1 MTSIDRETLLGVLRD
16 AAPRALHVGEVC
28 QRLELPKTARDAV
41 IDALDELVRLG
52 VLGEMPGNR
61 YRARKMHGPVPSAPS
76 SAGLVAGVLQMTP
89 RGFGFVGAED
99 GGPDVFVPPDAVG
112 PALHGDRV
120 EVAARPSPKGR
131 EGSVVTV
138 LSRRNPRFTGT
149 LEQHGKALVIVP
161 DDPRLRGPILV
172 LGKPPKE
179 KRSHVAVIAELV
191 RFPQSSDELA
201 SATVVEVLGVQ
212 GLTRVEVAKIK
223 IREGVVE
230 DFDEETLAEARAY
243 GDRVTVADKADRED
257 LRELDLVTIDPPD
270 ARDHDDAVF
279 VERTKG
285 GYRVVVAIADVAHYV
300 RPGTALDRTALARGC
315 SIYLPDRAIPMLP
328 PELSTNLASLV
339 PNKDRLCLGV
349 EIQLRKNGSIA
360 SHRLFEGVMKSGG
373 HLTYDGVARALG
385 LTEEPAKQPAAE
397 KRLPMLHVLAEL
409 AKKLRAERL
418 HRGALDFDLPEA
430 KVKLDEANVEPI
442 DCVRS
447 RKDLGIREAYRMI
460 EELMLLANEV
470 VAAEL
475 KRRAVPA
482 IYRIHGKPDEKKV
495 QSFAKVASALGHAM
509 DVEAARDP
517 QKLSAFL
524 REIEDTDE
532 APVLRYLLL
541 RAMQQAAYDV
551 NGDVGHFGLA
561 AKDYLHFTSPIR
573 RYPDLVVHRV
583 VRSLVRNETV
593 DGAALLPRMRRAAVE
608 ASRLERRAM
617 QVERDVVSLYRA
629 ILMRDRV
636 GETFEGTIS
645 SVDANGFWV
654 ALDEP
659 FVDVLVPLEKL
670 GDYYELDELGIR
682 LIGLRTGRILA
693 LGQRFE
699 VTIEDVR
706 IPKREIV
713 GVPSD
718 DSWLGDPRGGEH
730 GTRARLAGREE
741 RGRDGRGDRGR
752 DGRGDRGRGARDG
765 RDDRG
770 RGAPRG
776 RDDRKRSGV
785 AESPRVGRSGPKGR
799 EDREQAFEARGRRER
814 DAARAERAGQPEAEL
829 APRGARRERPQAD
842 AEPRRV
848 RRERLETE
856 LDSTPRERSVEAEP
870 AGDRRRDRRA
880 ARRAQ
885 NEEEREGGGRLA
897 KLPAKKKGGAINH
910 ANPFAAEKK
919 KSRKKR

>member
-1 MTSIDRETLLGVLRD
+1 MTSIDRESLLGVLRD
-16 AAPRALHVGEVC
+16 AAPRALHVGEIC
-28 QRLELPKTARDAV
+28 QRLELPKGARDAAL
-41 IDALDELVRLG
+41 DALDELVTLG
-52 VLGEMPGNR
+52 LIGEMPGNR
-61 YRARKMHGPVPSAPS
+61 FRARRQAPAVS
-76 SAGLVAGVLQMTP
+76 TLAPATAGVVSGVLHMTP

-99 GGPDVFVPPDAVG
+99 GGPDVFVPPDSVG

-120 EVAARPSPKGR
+120 EVAARPSAKGR
-131 EGSVVTV
+131 EGTV
-138 LSRRNPRFTGT
+138 LTVLARRNPRFTGT
-149 LEQHGKALVIVP
+149 LEQHGKTLVIQP
-161 DDPRLRGPILV
+161 DDPRLRGPILL

-179 KRSHVAVIAELV
+179 KRNQVAVIAELV
-191 RFPQSSDELA
+191 RFPQGSDELA

-223 IREGVVE
+223 IREGIVE
-230 DFDEETLAEARAY
+230 DFDEETAAEARAF
-243 GDRVTVADKADRED
+243 GDRVANVDKQNRED

-279 VERTKG
+279 VEKNKG

-349 EIQLRKNGSIA
+349 EIQLRKNGAVA

-385 LTEEPAKQPAAE
+385 LTEEGARQPAAE
-397 KRLPMLHVLAEL
+397 KRLPMLHVLADL

-418 HRGALDFDLPEA
+418 RRGALDFDLPEA

-447 RKDLGIREAYRMI
+447 RKDPGIREAYRMI

-470 VAAEL
+470 VAGEL
-475 KRRAVPA
+475 KRLNVPA

-495 QSFAKVASALGHAM
+495 SSFAKVATALGHSM

-524 REIEDTDE
+524 REIEDSDE

-583 VRSLVRNETV
+583 VRSIVRNEPV

-636 GETFEGTIS
+636 GETFEGSIS

-670 GDYYELDELGIR
+670 GDYFELDELGIR
-682 LIGLRTGRILA
+682 LIGLRTGRMLA

-706 IPKREIV
+706 IPRREIV
-713 GVPSD
+713 GVPTDESL
-718 DSWLGDPRGGEH
+718 LGDPRRDGGNEPPR
-730 GTRARLAGREE
+730 RARG
-741 RGRDGRGDRGR
+741 
-752 DGRGDRGRGARDG
+752 
-765 RDDRG
+765 DDRG
-770 RGAPRG
+770 RSDGGRG
-776 RDDRKRSGV
+776 RG
-785 AESPRVGRSGPKGR
+785 E
-799 EDREQAFEARGRRER
+799 RREH
-814 DAARAERAGQPEAEL
+814 
-829 APRGARRERPQAD
+829 ARRER
-842 AEPRRV
+842 
-848 RRERLETE
+848 TE
-856 LDSTPRERSVEAEP
+856 AAPPGE
-870 AGDRRRDRRA
+870 RRRDRRA
-880 ARRAQ
+880 ARRAGD
-885 NEEEREGGGRLA
+885 EAERETSGRGA
-897 KLPAKKKGGAINH
+897 RKPSAKKGSAINH
-910 ANPFAAEKK
+910 ASPFEKGKPKQKKGARKK
-919 KSRKKR
+919 KR

>member
-1 MTSIDRETLLGVLRD
+1 MDRAVHQLAERGEDHALLID
-16 AAPRALHVGEVC
+16 AALPFEAGGDDDRFVVVLGAGHVLELEMRDLGQPSAQTRFDEVGFDHVRVMAEEGAAREVC
-28 QRLELPKTARDAV
+28 TAEPRRRHSWSDATAGCTWKLPQTRGAFQASRVRPLALTRSTSYSSAQARDPKRRPSFVDPASRDILITRRFARSLERRSSASHPLWRATRRFHDIHRSRV

-61 YRARKMHGPVPSAPS
+61 YRARKLHGPVPSAPS

-131 EGSVVTV
+131 EGTVVTV

-230 DFDEETLAEARAY
+230 EFDEETLVEARAY
-243 GDRVTVADKADRED
+243 GDRVSNADKADRED

-617 QVERDVVSLYRA
+617 QVE
-629 ILMRDRV
+629 
-636 GETFEGTIS
+636 
-645 SVDANGFWV
+645 
-654 ALDEP
+654 
-659 FVDVLVPLEKL
+659 L
-670 GDYYELDELGIR
+670 G
-682 LIGLRTGRILA
+682 
-693 LGQRFE
+693 
-699 VTIEDVR
+699 
-706 IPKREIV
+706 
-713 GVPSD
+713 
-718 DSWLGDPRGGEH
+718 
-730 GTRARLAGREE
+730 RARRALRRRARAAREARRLLRARRARHPPDRSAHRPHPRARAAL
-741 RGRDGRGDRGR
+741 RG
-752 DGRGDRGRGARDG
+752 
-765 RDDRG
+765 DDRG
-770 RGAPRG
+770 RAHSQARDRG
-776 RDDRKRSGV
+776 CAFGRVVARRS
-785 AESPRVGRSGPKGR
+785 A
-799 EDREQAFEARGRRER
+799 GRRAR
-814 DAARAERAGQPEAEL
+814 HARAS
-829 APRGARRERPQAD
+829 RGARRAW
-842 AEPRRV
+842 A
-848 RRERLETE
+848 
-856 LDSTPRERSVEAEP
+856 
-870 AGDRRRDRRA
+870 
-880 ARRAQ
+880 
-885 NEEEREGGGRLA
+885 
-897 KLPAKKKGGAINH
+897 
-910 ANPFAAEKK
+910 
-919 KSRKKR
+919 